1 MNNKSEYNLI
11 HTVSDV
17 PFGYINPSPEDDPSA
32 GWDLS
37 PNELDPNFVTGF
49 TDAEGCFTIIIEIL
63 GPSKW
68 KVRSRGPAGLF
79 IY

>member
-32 GWDLS
+32 G
-37 PNELDPNFVTGF
+37 
-49 TDAEGCFTIIIEIL
+49 
-63 GPSKW
+63 
-68 KVRSRGPAGLF
+68 
-79 IY
+79 

>member
-32 GWDLS
+32 PS
-37 PNELDPNFVTGF
+37 PPNPRGIASLLGGP
-49 TDAEGCFTIIIEIL
+49 AEGGMRL
-63 GPSKW
+63 KPK
-68 KVRSRGPAGLF
+68 RARP
-79 IY
+79 